1 LPTREN
7 CCDGVSAETSAAPLR
22 IDRSRGDAVL
32 EPLKRVHSRTLVI
45 PSSNID
51 TDQIIP
57 ARFLTTTTKEG
68 LGRQLFAD
76 WRYRADG
83 SPNADFV
90 LNRPE
95 ARGAAVLVAGRN
107 FGCGSSREHAPWAL
121 LDYGFRAVISTEI
134 ADIFRGNS
142 LKNGLLPIVVDD
154 ATSEWLL
161 NNPGAEVD
169 IDLQAS
175 SLTLPTGV
183 SVSFPLEAFA
193 RHCLLNGIDELG
205 YLRSRLGDIERYEA
219 AHREAA
225 RSGAARNEA
234 TRSP

>member
-1 LPTREN
+1 M
-7 CCDGVSAETSAAPLR
+7 
-22 IDRSRGDAVL
+22 
-32 EPLKRVHSRTLVI
+32 EPMLRVHSKTAVI

-83 SPNADFV
+83 SPNPDFA

-95 ARGAAVLVAGRN
+95 ARGAGVLVAGRN

-154 ATSEWLL
+154 ATATWLL
-161 NNPGAEVD
+161 EQPRRRGRHRYRGDPSHAADRHVGV
-169 IDLQAS
+169 IS
-175 SLTLPTGV
+175 VGSLCAALPV
-183 SVSFPLEAFA
+183 
-193 RHCLLNGIDELG
+193 
-205 YLRSRLGDIERYEA
+205 ERN
-219 AHREAA
+219 R
-225 RSGAARNEA
+225 
-234 TRSP
+234 